1 MPSITSLCKK
11 TKFTQGDRSF
21 LASVF
26 TRFSELVEMSPQT
39 FANNNYKIARNFAPI
54 EFVAVAVLISVYMNK
69 RNNNMLIGDIA
80 AMRQETR
87 KALADFRMDNVS
99 NATEIA
105 ICLLTGLD
113 NLEDPLAIY
122 RGVGDLPW
130 RFEWDNFDGQSN
142 SEPPPS

>member
-11 TKFTQGDRSF
+11 TKCTQGDRSF

-87 KALADFRMDNVS
+87 KALADFRMDN
-99 NATEIA
+99 A
-105 ICLLTGLD
+105 
-113 NLEDPLAIY
+113 
-122 RGVGDLPW
+122 
-130 RFEWDNFDGQSN
+130 SN
-142 SEPPPS
+142 SIEITKSLADGYR

>member
-11 TKFTQGDRSF
+11 TSCTHGDRSF

-26 TRFSELVEMSPQT
+26 TRFAELVEMSPQT

-99 NATEIA
+99 HSAEAA
-105 ICLLTGLD
+105 ISLLTGVD

-122 RGVGDLPW
+122 
-130 RFEWDNFDGQSN
+130 
-142 SEPPPS
+142 